1 MNFNQIKSSFT
12 KLSFGFVFLLAAV
25 VVSCSK
31 DNDRDIVNVE
41 VKEVILTKTNPS
53 KELKITSSG
62 EWHFEAQGLQGGFG
76 VNEGSTDWYTLTPM
90 FSSNN
95 QTVTITLKEGVTTD
109 KTTSLK
115 IVGKNNTE
123 EVSLKFSAQ

>member
-1 MNFNQIKSSFT
+1 MA
-12 KLSFGFVFLLAAV
+12 LLIANCDKNEASESENITV
-25 VVSCSK
+25 
-31 DNDRDIVNVE
+31 D
-41 VKEVILTKTNPS
+41 VKEITLTEISPS

-76 VNEGSTDWYTLTPM
+76 VNTGSTDWYTLTPM
-90 FSSNN
+90 FGDNN
-95 QTVTITLKEGVTTD
+95 QIVTITLKEGVTTG

-123 EVSLKFSAQ
+123 TVSLKFSIQ